1 MELHDKI
8 RILADAA
15 KYDVS
20 CSSSG
25 SNRENKMAVSGM
37 HRFTEYAI
45 VGLMMEGAYHFL
57 KYYLQIYAYTTAHIV
72 SIDAQ
77 MT

>member
-1 MELHDKI
+1 MLQNMMSLVHLAEAIEKI
-8 RILADAA
+8 
-15 KYDVS
+15 
-20 CSSSG
+20 
-25 SNRENKMAVSGM
+25 KMAVSGM